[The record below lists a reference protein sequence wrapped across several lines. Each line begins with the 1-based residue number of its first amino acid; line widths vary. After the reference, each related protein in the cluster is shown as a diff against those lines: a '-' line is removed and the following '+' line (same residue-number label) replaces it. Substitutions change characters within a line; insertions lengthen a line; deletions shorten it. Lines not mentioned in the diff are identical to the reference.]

1 MPVKLSDLE
10 VDLLRKL
17 VNGEAVSVS
26 SHQRIRLELAGVIRD
41 GARGMVVTA
50 EGRELARRDPAKATV
65 SSLAGD
71 VKIARDDRGRRMPF
85 QRKCFLNDEDL
96 PCAATRR
103 VVAPGVQ
110 RTGAI
115 AVERPPQSTE
125 VS

>member
-85 QRKCFLNDEDL
+85 QRKSVF
-96 PCAATRR
+96 
-103 VVAPGVQ
+103 
-110 RTGAI
+110 
-115 AVERPPQSTE
+115 
-125 VS
+125 

>member
-71 VKIARDDRGRRMPF
+71 VKIARDDRGRRMSCSLDDPDALPPAHHVWTREKPRWSVINDGLPAF
-85 QRKCFLNDEDL
+85 QF
-96 PCAATRR
+96 TRPKR
-103 VVAPGVQ
+103 
-110 RTGAI
+110 
-115 AVERPPQSTE
+115 
-125 VS
+125 